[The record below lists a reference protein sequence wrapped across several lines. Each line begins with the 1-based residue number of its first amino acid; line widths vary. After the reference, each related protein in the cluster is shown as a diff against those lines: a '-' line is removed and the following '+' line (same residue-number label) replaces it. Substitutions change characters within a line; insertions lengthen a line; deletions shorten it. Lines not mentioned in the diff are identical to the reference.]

1 MGLSQRVADLTPAE
15 YLKIERAALSRHEY
29 FRGQM
34 FAKAGGS
41 SRHCRIKTNVLSYL
55 NSRLKGQ
62 PCSTYDSDLRIKCPT
77 GLYTSPDASV
87 LCGELEFDDEH
98 KDTVL
103 NPTLL
108 VEVLSKSTE
117 AYDRGKKFDHYRT
130 IPSLREY
137 VNTSWSLKMN
147 HWCSGSFAMTTIPG
161 PCPQFRNPIRPRC
174 FPRSGSICRSRKST
188 SGWISRPKMFRLDA
202 GRKPE
207 ETFGH
212 AFVRGQETFAQRT
225 AFFSGLGL

>member
-1 MGLSQRVADLTPAE
+1 MGLPQRVADLTPAE
-15 YLKIERAALSRHEY
+15 YLKIERAALSRNEY

-34 FAKAGGS
+34 IAMAGGS
-41 SRHCRIKTNVLSYL
+41 ARHSRIKTNVLSYL

-62 PCSTYDSDLRIKCPT
+62 PCSTYDRDLRIKCPT
-77 GLYTSPDASV
+77 GLYTYPDASV

-137 VNTSWSLKMN
+137 VLAS
-147 HWCSGSFAMTTIPG
+147 
-161 PCPQFRNPIRPRC
+161 Q
-174 FPRSGSICRSRKST
+174 
-188 SGWISRPKMFRLDA
+188 
-202 GRKPE
+202 E
-207 ETFGH
+207 EPMVQR
-212 AFVRGQETFAQRT
+212 FVRNDDDTWTLSAVSSLGQVPRLSSIGIDLPLTEVYDRVDFNSDDVLA
-225 AFFSGLGL
+225 

>member
-1 MGLSQRVADLTPAE
+1 MGLPQRVADLTPAE
-15 YLKIERAALSRHEY
+15 YLKIERAASYRNEY

-34 FAKAGGS
+34 FAMAGGS
-41 SRHCRIKTNVLSYL
+41 ARHSRIKTNVLGYL

-62 PCSTYDSDLRIKCPT
+62 PCSTYDSDLRVKCPT
-77 GLYTSPDASV
+77 GLYTYPDASV

-137 VNTSWSLKMN
+137 VLVSQDEPMV
-147 HWCSGSFAMTTIPG
+147 
-161 PCPQFRNPIRPRC
+161 QR
-174 FPRSGSICRSRKST
+174 
-188 SGWISRPKMFRLDA
+188 
-202 GRKPE
+202 
-207 ETFGH
+207 
-212 AFVRGQETFAQRT
+212 FVRNDDDTWTLSAVSSLDQAATLSSIRIDLPLAEVYERVDFTPDDVST
-225 AFFSGLGL
+225 